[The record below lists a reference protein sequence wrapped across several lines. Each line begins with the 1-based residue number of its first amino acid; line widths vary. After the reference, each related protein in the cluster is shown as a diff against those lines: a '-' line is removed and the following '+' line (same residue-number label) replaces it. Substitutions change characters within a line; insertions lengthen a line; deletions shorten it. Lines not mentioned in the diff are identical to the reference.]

1 MRWLVLLAIACGHS
15 SPPPPVENSKPPPPL
30 KDTRTT
36 IEQRRDKACEVVAK
50 RVTQCA
56 VDDAKKD
63 LAAGKV
69 KKEQF
74 DKDTAPEVVA
84 KNAEQYADKC
94 KAKNDYSSRQIRVL
108 EKCPE
113 YETECEPFLK
123 CLENLAPQH

>member
-1 MRWLVLLAIACGHS
+1 MRCWVLFVIACGHA
-15 SPPPPVENSKPPPPL
+15 SPPPPHNDQPQPAV
-30 KDTRTT
+30 KDTRTPL
-36 IEQRRDKACEVVAK
+36 EQRRDKACEIVAK

-69 KKEQF
+69 TQANF
-74 DKDTAPEVVA
+74 DKDTAPAVVA
-84 KNAEQYADKC
+84 KNAEKYAEKC
-94 KAKNDYSSRQIRVL
+94 KAKDDYSSRQIRVL

-123 CLENLAPQH
+123 CLENLTPQH